1 MLSKQI
7 KEPLLE
13 GGESKSKEKTKGADK
28 AKTDFPGKLKGDW
41 SAVDMLKEV

>member
-7 KEPLLE
+7 KEPLLHD
-13 GGESKSKEKTKGADK
+13 GETKGADK
-28 AKTDFPGKLKGDW
+28 VKTDWSGKLKGDW